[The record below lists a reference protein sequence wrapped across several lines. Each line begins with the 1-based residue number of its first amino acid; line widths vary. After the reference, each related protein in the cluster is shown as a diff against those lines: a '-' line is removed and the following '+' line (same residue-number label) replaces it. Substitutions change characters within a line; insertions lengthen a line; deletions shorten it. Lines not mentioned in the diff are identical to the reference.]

1 MDNPRDIVAEVLR
14 LWATQDVEST
24 FAYVADD
31 VVYVLY
37 IDEDLAPFA
46 GVTHGREGMMAAF
59 YQMIEQ
65 YDYLY
70 WKQVIV
76 GAEGDVVRAQTQFRL
91 HHRRTGTDLEGS
103 MRTVMTMRDGLM
115 IRCEEF
121 LDRGLVESFMRL
133 ARHREET
140 NQIVKPPEI
149 PRRRPQ
155 PDTGAGAGV
164 GMSDEEPVAEEERV
178 SAPSNSDEC

>member
-1 MDNPRDIVAEVLR
+1 MDSPRDIVAEVLR

-140 NQIVKPPEI
+140 NQIVKPPDI

-155 PDTGAGAGV
+155 PDAGADAGAS
-164 GMSDEEPVAEEERV
+164 MSEEEPPVEEERV
-178 SAPSNSDEC
+178 PATSNSDEC

>member
-1 MDNPRDIVAEVLR
+1 MDARETVAEILR

-37 IDEDLAPFA
+37 IDEGLAPFA

-65 YDYLY
+65 YDYLH

-76 GAEGDVVRAQTQFRL
+76 GAEGDVVRIQTQFRF

-103 MRTVMTMRDGLM
+103 MRTVITIRDGM
-115 IRCEEF
+115 MVRCEEF
-121 LDRGLVESFMRL
+121 MDRGLVESFMRL
-133 ARHREET
+133 AKHREAT
-140 NQIVKPPEI
+140 NQIVAPPAI
-149 PRRRPQ
+149 PRRRPTGDEGRTLRMDAEVPVEEGAKV
-155 PDTGAGAGV
+155 PDK
-164 GMSDEEPVAEEERV
+164 E
-178 SAPSNSDEC
+178 SN